1 MSEVPAAKHSGLS
14 SPRTRCHS
22 LGHSAVTVVLMR
34 GAQSR
39 GVRQMLGH
47 ASVPITLG
55 LHSHECCLLDAAAE
69 RAAVYDVPVEEQ
81 PWACRGLQG
90 FY

>member
-1 MSEVPAAKHSGLS
+1 MSEVPAASHSGLS

-22 LGHSAVTVVLMR
+22 LRHSAVTVVLLQ
-34 GAQSR
+34 GAQSK
-39 GVRQMLGH
+39 GVREMLGH
-47 ASVPITLG
+47 ASVQITLDFY
-55 LHSHECCLLDAAAE
+55 SHECCLLDATDE